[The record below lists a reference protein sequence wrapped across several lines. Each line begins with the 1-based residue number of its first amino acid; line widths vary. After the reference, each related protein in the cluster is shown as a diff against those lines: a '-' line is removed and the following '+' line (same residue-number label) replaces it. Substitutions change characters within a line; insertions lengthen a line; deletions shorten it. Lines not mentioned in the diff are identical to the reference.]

1 MKYSLVFAPK
11 KIHFRKR
18 RSRFM
23 SASEF
28 IRICSL
34 STNLSV
40 DCTVCQI
47 ENNNIQ
53 LAAPIWHDW
62 VRECLT
68 KKMHFFWILSKW
80 FLGYLHDMID
90 LRLWLL
96 AKLTVYPNRLALSE
110 FCLDEVNQLSIP
122 IEYFEENGIKN
133 GKFLSSARLNIGNRN
148 QNKLTRHLLTQ
159 LLIKM

>member
-68 KKMHFFWILSKW
+68 KKNA
-80 FLGYLHDMID
+80 FLLDFVQMIFGLLTWHDRPSP
-90 LRLWLL
+90 LASLQSWLCIQTAML
-96 AKLTVYPNRLALSE
+96 CQNSVWMKLINFP
-110 FCLDEVNQLSIP
+110 FQ
-122 IEYFEENGIKN
+122 
-133 GKFLSSARLNIGNRN
+133 LNISKRMASKMANFFLLPDLILETTNITSWHGNCW
-148 QNKLTRHLLTQ
+148 LSF
-159 LLIKM
+159 